1 MTKVILFD
9 FWGTLVEQGEW
20 SPIKQVRTILR
31 IDLPFSE
38 YVVRLEKALMTKK
51 IETLREGFEAVCE
64 EFGKNK
70 NEAALEQLIG
80 MWNKNWML
88 ARVYRDTEEVLKNLQ
103 RKYKLVLISN
113 TDSVSLSRVLEK
125 CSLQKYFEKMFFSFE
140 MGLIKTDPEFLQQV
154 MDELDVGAED
164 CVLVGDSIQS
174 DIKAGEKAGI
184 KTVLIDRKN
193 KRDYVPK
200 IVSLRELEG
209 ELQ

>member
-1 MTKVILFD
+1 M
-9 FWGTLVEQGEW
+9 
-20 SPIKQVRTILR
+20 
-31 IDLPFSE
+31 
-38 YVVRLEKALMTKK
+38 
-51 IETLREGFEAVCE
+51 
-64 EFGKNK
+64 
-70 NEAALEQLIG
+70 
-80 MWNKNWML
+80 
-88 ARVYRDTEEVLKNLQ
+88 
-103 RKYKLVLISN
+103 
-113 TDSVSLSRVLEK
+113 
-125 CSLQKYFEKMFFSFE
+125 QKYFEKMFFSFE